1 MKSKKLQEELHLHF
15 PFKPTKEQGQLIT
28 DLADYI
34 TTLGSKSIFLLK
46 GYAETGKTIL
56 VSSLG
61 EIFTYLRK
69 ALCSDGANRE
79 GKKIF

>member
-1 MKSKKLQEELHLHF
+1 VKSSKLQEKLHLHF
-15 PFKPTKEQGQLIT
+15 PFKPTKEQLI
-28 DLADYI
+28 ADFSGYI
-34 TTLGSKSIFLLK
+34 TTLGSKSNFLLK

-69 ALCSDGANRE
+69 ALCSDGTNRE